1 MRYGFFV
8 AGVLAAGL
16 SFVTT
21 AQAADVPR
29 IGVVNIQQVI
39 AKSHRGQDASA
50 KLSALSKKV
59 NGDVRDQYNKVMVV
73 KQQFEKADS
82 KSADYA
88 KLQKNFQDSAAEFQ
102 QYRDA
107 QQQNLE
113 ERRQELLKPIEEELQ
128 QVLVTFAKD
137 HHYDILMNQGG
148 GAIYSSD
155 KYDVTTQVTEAMDK
169 DWAEQQASDAKPN
182 AKSKDSKGGGK

>member
-1 MRYGFFV
+1 MRYGFLV
-8 AGVLAAGL
+8 AGVLATGL

-21 AQAADVPR
+21 TQASDMPR
-29 IGVVNIQQVI
+29 VGVVNIQQVI
-39 AKSHRGQDASA
+39 ANSHRGQDATA

-73 KQQFEKADS
+73 KQQLQKADS

-113 ERRQELLKPIEEELQ
+113 ERRQELVKPIEQELQ

-137 HHYDILMNQGG
+137 HHYDILLNQGA
-148 GAIYSSD
+148 GALYSSD

-169 DWAEQQASDAKPN
+169 DWAEQQASDAKQN
-182 AKSKDSKGGGK
+182 AKSKNSKGGGN